1 MHNLDENFIRDG
13 GADGGWGK
21 HKPCSRPL
29 ETLYVYTYEIAMSG
43 PAERECRW
51 VGSSLKDLKAMPG
64 VVIDEIGFALH
75 QIQMGTTPGNVKA
88 LRGYGGA
95 GVLEVLE
102 SHNGNAYRAVYTVKF
117 EGVIY
122 VLHVFQKKSR
132 AGKKTPRQEMDK
144 VTVRLRAAEADYA
157 KRPRSTLSRTG
168 RDA

>member
-1 MHNLDENFIRDG
+1 
-13 GADGGWGK
+13 
-21 HKPCSRPL
+21 
-29 ETLYVYTYEIAMSG
+29 MSG

-88 LRGYGGA
+88 LKGYGGA

-122 VLHVFQKKSR
+122 VLHAFQKKSR
-132 AGKKTPRQEMDK
+132 AGKKTPRPGRKWTRSPSGSGRQRQTMPSGQD
-144 VTVRLRAAEADYA
+144 RPSAGPAETR
-157 KRPRSTLSRTG
+157 KGSG
-168 RDA
+168 